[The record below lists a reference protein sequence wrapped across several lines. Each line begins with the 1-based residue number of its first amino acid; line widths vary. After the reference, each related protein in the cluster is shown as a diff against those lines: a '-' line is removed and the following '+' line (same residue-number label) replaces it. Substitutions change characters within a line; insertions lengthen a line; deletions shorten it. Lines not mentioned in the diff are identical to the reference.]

1 MDFSG
6 LRGLVVQVHGDPAA
20 DGGEVA
26 GQALQL
32 HGDGAIGGV
41 SLVFKDL
48 HGGIVDRDGQVDPS
62 IIVDVNDGQAL
73 GVAGHDQTGS
83 IGPDRFEGSI
93 SVASQQQAQSAV
105 HASGLALGP
114 EEVLDDDALGFGS
127 RDIPLTN
134 QHKDT

>member
-1 MDFSG
+1 MDLSG
-6 LRGLVVQVHGDPAA
+6 LRGLVVHVHGDPAA

-73 GVAGHDQTGS
+73 GVAGHHQPAAV
-83 IGPDRFEGSI
+83 GPDRLEGAVAI
-93 SVASQQQAQSAV
+93 SGQ
-105 HASGLALGP
+105 
-114 EEVLDDDALGFGS
+114 
-127 RDIPLTN
+127 
-134 QHKDT
+134 